1 MTTDLPQTRPAD
13 DAATIAEMEKAWDR
27 LRTIQPVILDLTLR
41 ESAVG
46 TPKGPVLADKMKLLD
61 LARSMGFRDILLG
74 TFDVSLESPDQ
85 VDDQFCK
92 MLRDTHKDLTGGFAF
107 TGIGKALN
115 GSFTPDRSME
125 KARDYTIPNVIVDV
139 DISLEYL
146 KKDMRAGFL
155 KDLPAS
161 IQWFHD
167 SLHRYHGDDP
177 RIYIN
182 YQDMT
187 DAFFEDW
194 EWVAQVTKML
204 SGQRITGVTFED
216 GRGTAFPF
224 QVAAMTKVLRNNL
237 GPQKTLLAH
246 MHAGSGMENANL
258 IEALLN
264 GADGIWAGLAR
275 EGPTIGHASGS
286 EFLANLLR
294 CGNTRIGQMFAMHQL
309 LPVVREVTGIN
320 TGNAI
325 PNDFPI
331 IGSNAYRAMLSAFIQ
346 KDGQKMDLP
355 PEKIGGKQGYRIAPV
370 TSDNAIVMGRLRE
383 VGIQLEPGNATEKR
397 LKRMREIM
405 REDLLA
411 NCQRE
416 YDLPDVLK
424 DLYNRSA
431 PGA

>member
-1 MTTDLPQTRPAD
+1 MELPQTLLAD
-13 DAATIAEMEKAWDR
+13 DAATISEMDKAWDR
-27 LRTIQPVILDLTLR
+27 LRTVQPVILDLTLR

-46 TPKGPVLADKMKLLD
+46 TPKGPVLAGKIKLLE
-61 LARSMGFRDILLG
+61 LARSMGFKNILLG

-92 MLRDTHKDLTGGFAF
+92 MLRDTFKDMTGGFAF
-107 TGIGKALN
+107 TGIGKTLN
-115 GSFTPDRSME
+115 GSFAPDVSMK

-139 DISLEYL
+139 DISVEYL
-146 KKDMRAGFL
+146 ERDKRDGFL
-155 KDLPAS
+155 KDLQAS
-161 IQWFHD
+161 IQWFHVN
-167 SLHRYHGDDP
+167 LHRYQGDEP

-194 EWVAQVTKML
+194 EWVAQITKML
-204 SGQRITGVTFED
+204 SSQKITGVTFED
-216 GRGTAFPF
+216 GRGIVFPF

-258 IEALLN
+258 LEALLN

-294 CGNTRIGQMFAMHQL
+294 CGNTRIGEMFPMHQL
-309 LPVVREVTGIN
+309 LPVVREVTQIN

-331 IGSNAYRAMLSAFIQ
+331 IGANAYRAMLSAFIQ
-346 KDGQKMDLP
+346 KDGHKMDLP
-355 PEKIGGKQGYRIAPV
+355 PDKVGGAQGYRIAPV
-370 TSDNAIVMGRLRE
+370 TSDNAIVMGRLSE
-383 VGIQLEPGNATEKR
+383 VGIPLAPGPATEKR
-397 LKRMREIM
+397 LTRMRQIM

-411 NCQRE
+411 GHQLE
-416 YDLPDVLK
+416 YDLPECLK
-424 DLYNRSA
+424 DLYKRSD
-431 PGA
+431 PGE